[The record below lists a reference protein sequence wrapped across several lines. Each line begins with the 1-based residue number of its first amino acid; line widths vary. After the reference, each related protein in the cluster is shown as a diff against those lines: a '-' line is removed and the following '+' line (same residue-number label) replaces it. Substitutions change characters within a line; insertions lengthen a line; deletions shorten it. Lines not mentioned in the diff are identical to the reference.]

1 MQWPPV
7 THWPGAALL
16 NERLQIGSNQGASTY
31 TSSDILTCTN
41 LRRDE
46 EGNRFG
52 AQRLSTVICLSKC
65 CTSSTL
71 LSPIAALR
79 NKDDDHPRL
88 FNEPKVAKALALSRR
103 ENTRTHTH
111 TIITMRINYLG
122 CVPATPLGCSPLVR
136 VWEGLLFI
144 IGWRFIY

>member
-1 MQWPPV
+1 M
-7 THWPGAALL
+7 T
-16 NERLQIGSNQGASTY
+16 QGASTY

-52 AQRLSTVICLSKC
+52 AQWLSTVICLSMC

-71 LSPIAALR
+71 LSPIAALK
-79 NKDDDHPRL
+79 NKDDYHQRL

-103 ENTRTHTH
+103 ENTRT
-111 TIITMRINYLG
+111 IITMRINYLG
-122 CVPATPLGCSPLVR
+122 CVSATPLGCSPLVR
-136 VWEGLLFI
+136 VWKARLSLDGDLFI
-144 IGWRFIY
+144 DNSKRK